1 MFRPEIDILLN
12 TFLIKKRR
20 YRALL
25 NYGTIIYEREDTNNC
40 KQNDKRII
48 PVSDII
54 AFERS
59 DNGKKGR
66 YESNEPSASTSSSS
80 SALYESSYSPT
91 PLPEEEEAQKNN
103 KPTKKFL
110 TIHYAKRVIK
120 SPQDCNRWQKQT
132 VVLQSNDSRIVK
144 NWYCA
149 LEKILSEQ
157 NRLRSVLVFINP
169 FGGQKRGLETYE
181 KYCKPIFQLAKID
194 ASCIIS
200 QRANQIHDLVMTTNL
215 DQYDAICCVGGD
227 GTFAE
232 VVNGLLFRTMKDLNL
247 DIHKPKYIPKPKI
260 PVAVIPAGSTDTVA
274 FSLHGTCDVATAAIH
289 MVLGQKRGLD
299 ICSVQNPNGLI
310 RFCASVMSYGYLG
323 DIALQS
329 EKYRWMGTKRYEYAG
344 FKSILANNGY
354 QAEVRILLSNSDY
367 EILRRE
373 QSLDP
378 SGSGSN
384 QELDDKKCFVNCQ
397 RCSSSSFLANEVY
410 KVNES
415 TQDLTD
421 DGYAST
427 SKCNS
432 TSAIT
437 TTNNQNDS
445 CDNLPDKQ
453 KSNSTAVFEKQKN
466 NEYSE
471 YSFSSKRHSIPS
483 EEESNGKE
491 EPTTKTLTNNT
502 LVATPTNHQ
511 MVWKAVKG
519 GFFMISGANITC
531 ACSRSPNG
539 MAKYSHLG
547 DGSIDLILVHKTSLI
562 NNIRLLIKMVNKS
575 GDIRDLPFV
584 EVYRTKQFYF
594 RAQTNEEIVWNG
606 SCHPINT
613 EPQAI
618 RTSQWNCDGEIVHDL
633 EILMSSHCQLLDVF
647 MRGPYPFHEEI
658 PGTVCCPRFC
668 KT

>member
-1 MFRPEIDILLN
+1 MYSPQTDILLN
-12 TFLIKKRR
+12 TFLIKKKR

-25 NYGTIIYEREDTNNC
+25 NYGTIIYEKEETNNS
-40 KQNDKRII
+40 KQNDKTII
-48 PVSDII
+48 PVSDVL
-54 AFERS
+54 AFEQS
-59 DNGKKGR
+59 SNQPAATSEECNQSSEH
-66 YESNEPSASTSSSS
+66 YSSSSTTQESSSSPSASGITSDSNSNTK
-80 SALYESSYSPT
+80 SPK
-91 PLPEEEEAQKNN
+91 EY
-103 KPTKKFL
+103 L

-132 VVLQSNDSRIVK
+132 VVFQSTDSTIIN
-144 NWYCA
+144 NWYA
-149 LEKILSEQ
+149 VLQKILSEQ
-157 NRLRSVLVFINP
+157 NRLRNVLVFINP

-181 KYCKPIFQLAKID
+181 KYCKPIFQLAKVD

-200 QRANQIHDLVMTTNL
+200 QRANQIHDIVMTTNL

-232 VVNGLLFRTMKDLNL
+232 VVNGLLFRTMKDLDL
-247 DIHKPKYIPKPKI
+247 DPHKPKYIPKPKI

-344 FKSILANNGY
+344 FKSILMNTSY
-354 QAEVRILLSNSDY
+354 PAEIRILLSNSDV
-367 EILRRE
+367 EHTKSDQALD
-373 QSLDP
+373 QSVA
-378 SGSGSN
+378 GSN
-384 QELDDKKCFVNCQ
+384 QELNDKKCFVNCQ

-410 KVNES
+410 KVHDSNP
-415 TQDLTD
+415 DLEEKCPT
-421 DGYAST
+421 S
-427 SKCNS
+427 SKCNNFNKS
-432 TSAIT
+432 ISSEKENDTLQGT
-437 TTNNQNDS
+437 TTNTKNNT
-445 CDNLPDKQ
+445 CDNLPA
-453 KSNSTAVFEKQKN
+453 KSNSKLIVTDKSNGFSKN
-466 NEYSE
+466 PYS
-471 YSFSSKRHSIPS
+471 S
-483 EEESNGKE
+483 EEEAVT
-491 EPTTKTLTNNT
+491 PTTTST
-502 LVATPTNHQ
+502 LVASPSNQ
-511 MVWKAVKG
+511 MVWKAIKG

-539 MAKYSHLG
+539 MAKFSHLG

-562 NNIRLLIKMVNKS
+562 NNIRLLIKMVNKT

-594 RAQTNEEIVWNG
+594 RAQPNEEFAWDG
-606 SCHPINT
+606 SSHPIND
-613 EPQAI
+613 EIPS

-633 EILMSSHCQLLDVF
+633 EIFMSSHCQLLDVF
-647 MRGPYPFHEEI
+647 MRGPYPFHEEL
-658 PGTVCCPRFC
+658 PGNACCPGFC
-668 KT
+668 QT